1 MPARVG
7 DGRAML
13 CHALATGL
21 SRGDGVDGRMTADQ
35 DQVLAELPLPLSPD
49 ADPHAVLELAIAIED
64 GCGVILPDEA
74 ITVAHLGTHRSI
86 TALLR
91 SLAERA

>member
-1 MPARVG
+1 M
-7 DGRAML
+7 
-13 CHALATGL
+13 
-21 SRGDGVDGRMTADQ
+21 
-35 DQVLAELPLPLSPD
+35 PLPLSPD
-49 ADPHAVLELAIAIED
+49 ADPHAALELAIAIED